1 MCYYYNY
8 CEKLSIQ
15 IEFVNVVYVLVGLD
29 SFLVM
34 EWFIIGN
41 VQGLDSF
48 YNVLQLSN
56 LVIMN
61 LICDKIVDEYN
72 VFMLI
77 LRGLWLFRLIFVVL
91 DNF

>member
-1 MCYYYNY
+1 MCYYYNF
-8 CEKLSIQ
+8 CEKLNIQ

-29 SFLVM
+29 SFLVQ

-41 VQGLDSF
+41 LQGLDSF
-48 YNVLQLSN
+48 YNVLQLCN

-61 LICDKIVDEYN
+61 LICDKIVDGYY
-72 VFMLI
+72 VFIEGDMI
-77 LRGLWLFRLIFVVL
+77 IEIIFFVL

>member
-1 MCYYYNY
+1 MCYYYNF
-8 CEKLSIQ
+8 CEKLNNQ

-29 SFLVM
+29 SFLVQ

-48 YNVLQLSN
+48 YNVLQLCN

-61 LICDKIVDEYN
+61 LICDKIVDGYY
-72 VFMLI
+72 VFIEGVMI
-77 LRGLWLFRLIFVVL
+77 IEIIFFVL

>member
-1 MCYYYNY
+1 MCYYYNF
-8 CEKLSIQ
+8 CEKLNIQ

-29 SFLVM
+29 SFLVQ

-41 VQGLDSF
+41 LQGLDSF
-48 YNVLQLSN
+48 YNVLQLCN

-61 LICDKIVDEYN
+61 LICDKIVDGYY
-72 VFMLI
+72 VFIEGVMI
-77 LRGLWLFRLIFVVL
+77 IEIIFFVL

>member
-1 MCYYYNY
+1 MCYYYNF
-8 CEKLSIQ
+8 CEKLNIL

-29 SFLVM
+29 SFLVQ

-41 VQGLDSF
+41 LQGLDSF
-48 YNVLQLSN
+48 YNVLQLCN

-61 LICDKIVDEYN
+61 LICDKIVDEYY
-72 VFMLI
+72 VFIEGVMI
-77 LRGLWLFRLIFVVL
+77 IEIIFFVL